1 MGEENVQV
9 LVVDDD
15 ERLRRLVRT
24 TFEGFDIAV
33 SEAQDTDEA
42 LDEIRLS
49 RPDVIVLDVM
59 LPGTDGVAFC
69 RSLKS
74 NPETRDIAIVL
85 LTGSAGVERVAQDAG
100 GADAFVK
107 KPFSPLELL
116 SVAERLAGRRYGV
129 PMRGPRAPGAPEEQ
143 LLLYARDL
151 RHVLEVERSHRR
163 LLERAYHDTVAALAS
178 ALESKDTGTRAH
190 SERVQRY
197 ALELA
202 RAIATDPTDDPSI
215 GYGFLLHDVGKI
227 GIPDRILLKPGPLT
241 RSEWRLMQ
249 THTVLGEQMLG
260 EVAFLQGEGLKVVRS
275 HHERWD
281 GRGYPDGLRGDEI
294 PAGARIFAL
303 ADTLDAMTSHRPY
316 RRARAWAA
324 ARAEILA
331 TSGAQFDPQV
341 VEAFQV
347 CESALRRI
355 RREFAGTN
363 GATAAGE
370 LAAFSTTGLGL

>member
-1 MGEENVQV
+1 VQV

-24 TFEGFDIAV
+24 TFEGFDIDV
-33 SEAQDTDEA
+33 SEAADADEA
-42 LDEIRLS
+42 AEEIRLS
-49 RPDVIVLDVM
+49 RPDVILLDVI
-59 LPGTDGVAFC
+59 LPGGDGLAFC

-74 NPETRDIAIVL
+74 DPETREIAIVL
-85 LTGSAGVERVAQDAG
+85 LTGSAGVERVAQDAA

-151 RHVLEVERSHRR
+151 RHVLEVERGHRV

-202 RAIATDPTDDPSI
+202 KTIGTDLTDDPSI

-249 THTVLGEQMLG
+249 THTILGEQMLG
-260 EVAFLQGEGLKVVRS
+260 GVAFLQGEGLRIVRS

-281 GRGYPDGLRGDEI
+281 GRGYPDSLRAAEI
-294 PAGARIFAL
+294 PTGARIFAL

-324 ARAEILA
+324 ARSEILA
-331 TSGAQFDPQV
+331 TSGTQFDPEV
-341 VEAFQV
+341 VDAFQS
-347 CESALRRI
+347 CEPALRRI
-355 RREFAGTN
+355 RREFAGPN
-363 GATAAGE
+363 GATAARE
-370 LAAFSTTGLGL
+370 LAAFFGTGSRV

>member
-1 MGEENVQV
+1 VQV

-15 ERLRRLVRT
+15 EALRKLVRT
-24 TFEGFDIAV
+24 TFEGFDIDV
-33 SEAQDTDEA
+33 EEAGDADQASA
-42 LDEIRLS
+42 LIQLS
-49 RPDVIVLDVM
+49 RPDVILLDVM
-59 LPGTDGVAFC
+59 MPGMDGIDLCRLLKADPGT
-69 RSLKS
+69 R
-74 NPETRDIAIVL
+74 EIAIVL
-85 LTGSAGVERVAQDAG
+85 LSGSAGAERVAKDAG

-129 PMRGPRAPGAPEEQ
+129 PMRGPRSPGARDEQ

-151 RHVLEVERSHRR
+151 RHVLEVERGQRV

-190 SERVQRY
+190 SQRVQRY

-202 RAIATDPTDDPSI
+202 RTVGSDLIQDPSI
-215 GYGFLLHDVGKI
+215 EYGFLLHDVGKI

-260 EVAFLQGEGLKVVRS
+260 DVAFLQGEGLKVVRN

-281 GRGYPDGLRGDEI
+281 GRGYPDGLAGDEI

-316 RRARAWAA
+316 RRARAWASA
-324 ARAEILA
+324 KAEIFA
-331 TSGAQFDPQV
+331 TSGAQFDPDMV
-341 VEAFQV
+341 AAFQA
-347 CESALRRI
+347 CEGALRQI
-355 RREFAGTN
+355 RREFSAQN
-363 GATAAGE
+363 GAESEKE
-370 LAAFSTTGLGL
+370 LAAYFNTGSSLYPTP